1 MIKLNKNNSPAFIM
15 LLFALS
21 WWPLSI
27 LIYQR
32 LGKLLEV
39 TYPSANLVAS
49 VSYYTLVILSSLIGA
64 TVGKKFRRSSF
75 LYYWMIVGV
84 VLSLLP
90 ILLKDIHELS
100 VLIFS
105 SSSLG
110 FAFGIGMPTCLA
122 FFSESVRIENRGS
135 TSGLVFLLS
144 NIAIVSLSIFLR
156 DAELSTVALTAGV
169 WRVVGLALL
178 IFFKPKENVEIKGEK
193 SVSFRL
199 VFENKQFLLYFI
211 PWLAFC
217 LIDWFEKPIR
227 ELVFGEHV
235 SSLNITGLAIASICS
250 IVGGL
255 LCDKIGRKLT
265 VLYGF
270 ISIGIAYAILSI
282 APNNSMV
289 WYFYIVIESIAWGFF
304 YPIFIIVLWGD
315 LNASYKRE
323 KYYAIGNI
331 PIFIIGIMEMLA
343 RPYVLQI
350 PANAAF
356 SLAAFF
362 LFLAVLPLIYAPET
376 LPEKKIRERELR
388 GYVEKA
394 KKIREKFT

>member
-1 MIKLNKNNSPAFIM
+1 M

-27 LIYQR
+27 LIYQK
-32 LGKLLEV
+32 LGKLLEA
-39 TYPSANLVAS
+39 TCPSANLVAS
-49 VSYYTLVILSSLIGA
+49 ASYYTLVILSSLVGA
-64 TVGKKFRRSSF
+64 TLGRRIRRLSF
-75 LYYWMIVGV
+75 LYYWMIAGA
-84 VLSLLP
+84 VLSWLP

-100 VLIFS
+100 VVIFS

-122 FFSESVRIENRGS
+122 FFSESVHIENRGS

-156 DAELSTVALTAGV
+156 DAELSTVALTAGA

-178 IFFKPKENVEIKGEK
+178 IFLKPKEDVKIEGEK
-193 SVSFRL
+193 NVPFSL

-227 ELVFGEHV
+227 ELVFGEQV
-235 SSLNITGLAIASICS
+235 ASLNITGLAITSICS

-270 ISIGIAYAILSI
+270 ISIGIAYAVLSI

-315 LNASYKRE
+315 LSASYRSE

-331 PIFIIGIMEMLA
+331 PIFIIGIVEMLA

-362 LFLAVLPLIYAPET
+362 LFLAVLPLIYALET
-376 LPEKKIRERELR
+376 LPEKTMRDRELR
-388 GYVEKA
+388 EYIAKA
-394 KKIREKFT
+394 KRKALGK